1 MSEQESIR
9 AILVDDESK
18 ARSILKAMLEEYC
31 PQVQISGEAE
41 DLSGAVRLINKE
53 KPQVVFLDIEMP
65 GLTGLQLLDF
75 FNADEISFD
84 IIFTTAYSQYAVDAF
99 RLSAVDYLL
108 KPIQIDE
115 LERAVA
121 KINRKSI
128 TENQAQLESLK
139 INLKEDA
146 PFLRIAVPVSDGLLF
161 INTNEII
168 YIKASGAYSEF
179 ILSNGSKLLVSK
191 NLKEF
196 EKLLR
201 LSHFVRPHRSYIA
214 NLHYVKQLLRK
225 DGGYLIMDDGA
236 QIHISPTSRDEVIE
250 RMESIQLG

>member
-1 MSEQESIR
+1 MAEQIRGLIVDDEVKAR
-9 AILVDDESK
+9 AIL
-18 ARSILKAMLEEYC
+18 RSMLQEFC
-31 PQVQISGEAE
+31 PHVEIIGEAE
-41 DLSGAVRLINKE
+41 ELSGAVRFINKE
-53 KPQVVFLDIEMP
+53 KPDVVFLDIEMP

-75 FNADEISFD
+75 FNPEDVEFD

-121 KINRKSI
+121 KIK
-128 TENQAQLESLK
+128 TKTKVENQAQIESLK
-139 INLKEDA
+139 INLKEET

-161 INTNEII
+161 INTHEIL

-179 ILSNGSKLLVSK
+179 FLTNGSKLLVSK

-201 LSHFVRPHRSYIA
+201 LPHFARPHRSYIT
-214 NLHYVKQLLRK
+214 NLHCVKQLLRK

-236 QIHISPTSRDEVIE
+236 QIHISPTSRDETFAKIDE
-250 RMESIQLG
+250 IQG